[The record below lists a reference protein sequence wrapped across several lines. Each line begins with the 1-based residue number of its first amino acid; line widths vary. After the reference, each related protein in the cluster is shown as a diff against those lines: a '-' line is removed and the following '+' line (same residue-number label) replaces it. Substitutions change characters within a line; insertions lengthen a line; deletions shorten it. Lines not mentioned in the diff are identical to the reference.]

1 VVGRRWSV
9 VGDDGVVKAEVLVGL
24 LEEAGFDF
32 FTGVPCSLLQGVFAL
47 LQQKGYIQAAREDAA
62 VGMAS
67 GAYLGGKHPVVL
79 MQNSGLGQ
87 SLNALASLN
96 LLYRIPCLLLIG
108 WRGYGGKDAPEHILT
123 GQITPSLLETLGI
136 PYRILEAETLTEAV
150 QWARATMEKERVPV
164 SLLLR
169 KGIIQ

>member
-1 VVGRRWSV
+1 VDSSS
-9 VGDDGVVKAEVLVGL
+9 GDDGVVQAEAIVQF

-47 LQQKGYIQAAREDAA
+47 LQQKGYIQATREDAA

-67 GAYLGGKHPVVL
+67 GAYLGGKQPVVL

-108 WRGYGGKDAPEHILT
+108 WRGYGGKDAPEHLLT
-123 GQITPSLLETLGI
+123 GQITTTLLETLGI
-136 PYRILEAETLTEAV
+136 PYRILEAETLKEAV
-150 QWARATMEKERVPV
+150 DWARETMKKERVPV
-164 SLLLR
+164 ALLLR

>member
-1 VVGRRWSV
+1 M
-9 VGDDGVVKAEVLVGL
+9 VKAETLVQL

-62 VGMAS
+62 VGMAA
-67 GAYLGGKHPVVL
+67 GAYLGGKQPVVL

-108 WRGYGGKDAPEHILT
+108 WRGYGGRDAPEHLLT
-123 GQITPSLLETLGI
+123 GQITPTLLEILGI
-136 PYRILEAETLTEAV
+136 PCRILEAEALKEAV
-150 QWARATMEKERVPV
+150 DWARETIGKERVPV
-164 SLLLR
+164 ALLLR
-169 KGIIQ
+169 KGVVQ